1 MKTDGG
7 PAREECTCIKLPVG
21 GRLPMD
27 GCPVHPPDV
36 AEDPP
41 EEPLPCGCVWR
52 NGVMPHGCYGRD
64 FSQCR
69 AGHTNEKLLGKYF
82 SLPDVAEPR
91 SVECTDDRGH
101 KFSYDGLLEV
111 VTCDHCGHWKEPN
124 ALNPPAHHDE
134 THGYH
139 TADGEPVVK
148 AQSSVDVV
156 EALIL
161 NRDVK
166 ERRGYSYDAK
176 LLTDAIA
183 EIGRLAKELWS
194 CPECAFT
201 FDAVHVDEMSAD
213 YSCPACAELRLG
225 AENTKLREALERL
238 DDELSEPLW
247 LDVALPRLR
256 KMIANALAAEAMEGK

>member
-1 MKTDGG
+1 MMD
-7 PAREECTCIKLPVG
+7 ECTCGKIPYQWA
-21 GRLPMD
+21 RL
-27 GCPVHPPDV
+27 V
-36 AEDPP
+36 DP
-41 EEPLPCGCVWR
+41 
-52 NGVMPHGCYGRD
+52 
-64 FSQCR
+64 
-69 AGHTNEKLLGKYF
+69 
-82 SLPDVAEPR
+82 
-91 SVECTDDRGH
+91 EC
-101 KFSYDGLLEV
+101 KAV
-111 VTCDHCGHWKEPN
+111 
-124 ALNPPAHHDE
+124 HHDE

-225 AENTKLREALERL
+225 AENTRLQEALITIAERL
-238 DDELSEPLW
+238 DDAGCQCDSSDEYVYICNLCT
-247 LDVALPRLR
+247 
-256 KMIANALAAEAMEGK
+256 ANDALAKRNP